1 MQEKILSCLLQ
12 WWLKHS
18 VVSAYPQFVSANSQL
33 AISCQIC
40 KQSLPSHLNK
50 NVALNIINDAAFCC
64 GNVSWKGCSKTSFI
78 VGGGEQKGPG
88 RGRREEKEILL
99 IDFFF
104 LLRPEIHFTSFCKTK
119 WILLFFFPVTIKHYS
134 NNFVCKF
141 WQLSLGWEEGQ
152 RASYFIRD
160 CSEGFC
166 NWSVSK
172 ILLED
177 ICLLAKE
184 ISLLPII
191 LNKKLLQSEGGGSQQ
206 GQGLGSKP
214 PKNGV
219 WPVFNSKRVAQT
231 AQWIPLNWLFLWN
244 VDC

>member
-1 MQEKILSCLLQ
+1 VQEKILSCLLQ

-50 NVALNIINDAAFCC
+50 NVALNIINDAAFYC

-88 RGRREEKEILL
+88 RGRREEKELLL

-119 WILLFFFPVTIKHYS
+119 WIFFFPVTIKHYS

-141 WQLSLGWEEGQ
+141 WQLSLGWEEGH

-172 ILLED
+172 NVLVD
-177 ICLLAKE
+177 ICLLARE

-191 LNKKLLQSEGGGSQQ
+191 LNKKITAEWRRLLS
-206 GQGLGSKP
+206 
-214 PKNGV
+214 
-219 WPVFNSKRVAQT
+219 
-231 AQWIPLNWLFLWN
+231 
-244 VDC
+244 

>member
-50 NVALNIINDAAFCC
+50 NVALNIINDAAFYC

-88 RGRREEKEILL
+88 RGRREEKRATFNR
-99 IDFFF
+99 FFF
-104 LLRPEIHFTSFCKTK
+104 FFLRPEIHFTSFCKTK
-119 WILLFFFPVTIKHYS
+119 WIFFFPVTIKHYS

-141 WQLSLGWEEGQ
+141 WQLRLGWEEGH

-172 ILLED
+172 NVLVD
-177 ICLLAKE
+177 ICLLARE

-191 LNKKLLQSEGGGSQQ
+191 LNKKLLQSEGSCSHSKGKVWILDSKKKKDF
-206 GQGLGSKP
+206 GLHLITK
-214 PKNGV
+214 
-219 WPVFNSKRVAQT
+219 
-231 AQWIPLNWLFLWN
+231 
-244 VDC
+244 